1 MRVNKIETK
10 NLNYRDKQS
19 SGISFALLA
28 LSLSVA
34 VHAEPA
40 PPDAVIPPYQVPTFT
55 GDETTDWH
63 KLKPAINPAKTVD
76 ADLIVKTI
84 NACYP
89 VPPMNIEISL
99 RSGATYKPPTT
110 GAMVQSLDA
119 SQYYAGIV
127 ATMPLYSGVE
137 IDKEQKLAIDRKLK
151 TVEAVAQML
160 TALST
165 KRRAERML
173 GLYLSL
179 EKRSQKRVQ
188 EGIVAVEEQI
198 AMLEKVA
205 TTQGE
210 LDSANAIIEGSRLA
224 LIHQCKTED
233 IERLN
238 NFILNEIY

>member
-1 MRVNKIETK
+1 MPANKIKKT
-10 NLNYRDKQS
+10 NLNRVQNSTVKHFS
-19 SGISFALLA
+19 RFILL
-28 LSLSVA
+28 LSLSVV
-34 VHAEPA
+34 VHADEKK
-40 PPDAVIPPYQVPTFT
+40 PDVVPPYQVPTFT
-55 GDETTDWH
+55 GENTDWH
-63 KLKPAINPAKTVD
+63 TMKPAINPAKTVN
-76 ADLIVKTI
+76 ADLIVETV
-84 NACYP
+84 NHCYP

-99 RSGATYKPPTT
+99 RSGATYKPPST

-179 EKRSQKRVQ
+179 EKRSQKRVAD
-188 EGIVAVEEQI
+188 GIVAVDEQI
-198 AMLEKVA
+198 NALEKVA

-210 LDSANAIIEGSRLA
+210 LDAANAIIEGSRLS

-233 IERLN
+233 VERLN